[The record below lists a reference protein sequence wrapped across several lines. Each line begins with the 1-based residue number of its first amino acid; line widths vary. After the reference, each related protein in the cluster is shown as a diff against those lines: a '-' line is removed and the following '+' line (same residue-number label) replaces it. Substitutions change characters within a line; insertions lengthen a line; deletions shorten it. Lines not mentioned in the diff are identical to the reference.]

1 MQTFCFDTVF
11 AWKQD
16 RESLTAKTAP
26 IPALS
31 EPQNASQAY
40 VIPTPVM
47 RRRIFEKEFIGQK
60 KEEAVE
66 L

>member
-1 MQTFCFDTVF
+1 VRIFCFVTVF
-11 AWKQD
+11 AGKQN
-16 RESLTAKTAP
+16 REALTAKTAP
-26 IPALS
+26 IPVLPK
-31 EPQNASQAY
+31 PQNAAQAY

-60 KEEAVE
+60 EEAVE